1 MIYLVTTNQLY
12 ESDKYE
18 IISLEKSLELLNACE
33 ELEVD
38 SETFGLDPHIV
49 DLLCF
54 QFGNKLA
61 DFQIVVD
68 CQTIDIKNY
77 KEILETKQLIGH
89 NLCFDC
95 KFLYKHGI
103 IPTKV
108 WDTMTVEQLL
118 HLGYDNKYFHYGL
131 KDVLERRLNVSMDKS
146 IRTQI
151 NLRGLDE
158 SVILYA
164 AGDVTYLTTIK
175 EQQYKECVQKD
186 CLKGA
191 LLEND
196 FVRVH
201 AYLEWCGIKL
211 DENKWKE
218 KMKNDQEQL
227 EKYKKDL
234 DDWLLSICYSKDIE
248 GNTLSFVHTTKLIY
262 SSEVDPSDTNLQ
274 RHKLLKNGYVCINK
288 SKETISYTNEPT
300 ITVTTEIYQKTY
312 PNSLKYIK
320 EKYTFIETQG
330 DLFSGFDP
338 NPKCLVNWSSSKQ
351 VVDIAKAIGFN
362 TSVPDKKTGNSKDS
376 VLEKH
381 LKTQKNI
388 DDIFLD
394 LYFSYQEFSKVVST
408 YGQNQLNAINPLT
421 GRIHTTYR
429 ALGCSSGRMSCG
441 SNTGN
446 PDLAKLKQIHPSD
459 CKYPNIQN
467 LPSDEITRAAFT
479 CEKENY
485 LVSADF
491 SALESRLGADIYNE
505 QSMID
510 EFLHGSG
517 DMHSLCAYMV
527 YKDQIPRDTNI
538 KDIKKLYPKLR
549 KEVKAIEF
557 SQQFVIFY

>member
-18 IISLEKSLELLNACE
+18 IISLEKSLELLNECK

-68 CQTIDIKNY
+68 CQTVDIKKY

-103 IPTKV
+103 VPTKI

-146 IRTQI
+146 IRSQI

-175 EQQYKECVQKD
+175 EQQYKECIQKD

-234 DDWLLSICYSKDIE
+234 DQFVIKNKLS
-248 GNTLSFVHTTKLIY
+248 
-262 SSEVDPSDTNLQ
+262 
-274 RHKLLKNGYVCINK
+274 
-288 SKETISYTNEPT
+288 
-300 ITVTTEIYQKTY
+300 
-312 PNSLKYIK
+312 KYYHIDL
-320 EKYTFIETQG
+320 QG
-330 DLFSGFDP
+330 DLFSGFSSDP
-338 NPKCLVNWSSSKQ
+338 ICNVNWDSSKQ
-351 VVDIAKAIGFN
+351 VVEIAKDLGFN
-362 TSVPDKKTGNSKDS
+362 TSVPDKKTGDNKDS

-381 LKTQKNI
+381 LKTQKGIN
-388 DDIFLD
+388 DEFLE
-394 LYFSYQEFSKVVST
+394 LYFKFKEFSKVVST

-446 PDLAKLKQIHPSD
+446 PDLAKLKQLHPSD

-557 SQQFVIFY
+557 SQQFDLENRLARK